1 MKATITILLITNFI
15 TTTTLAANQEVQS
28 FSKAKKLLEK
38 QVYNNHRKTLYCGAT
53 FDAKKKVTPPKG
65 FTTTKYVKRAKKIEW
80 EHVVPAENFGR
91 TFIEWRDG
99 HKQCVSSKGKV
110 FKGRRCAE
118 KVNTEYR
125 YMQADMFN
133 LFPAIGAVNALRS
146 NYNFTMLPAVK
157 SDFGSCAMKIDNR
170 KAEPPEIA
178 RGQIARTYLYMV
190 GAYKRYSMSKSQRQ
204 LMSAWDKMYPV
215 DAWECS
221 RAKKITS
228 LQQSENEIVKSRCQS
243 AGVW

>member
-1 MKATITILLITNFI
+1 MKTIINLLIATLI
-15 TTTTLAANQEVQS
+15 TTPALAANQEVQS
-28 FSKAKKLLEK
+28 FSKAKKILEK
-38 QVYNNHRKTLYCGAT
+38 QVYNNHRTTLYCGAT

-65 FTTTKYVKRAKKIEW
+65 FTTTKYVKRAKKVEW

-91 TFIEWRDG
+91 TFSEWRDG
-99 HKQCVSSKGKV
+99 HTQCTNSKGKA

-133 LFPAIGAVNALRS
+133 LYPAIGAVNALRS
-146 NYNFTMLPAVK
+146 NYNFTMLPSAK

-170 KAEPPEIA
+170 KAEPPVSA
-178 RGQIARTYLYMV
+178 RGRIARTYLYME

-204 LMSAWDKMYPV
+204 LMTAWDKMYPV
-215 DAWECS
+215 NAWECA
-221 RAKKITS
+221 RANKIAS
-228 LQQSENEIVKSRCQS
+228 LQQSENDVVKSRCKS
-243 AGVW
+243 AGVL

>member
-1 MKATITILLITNFI
+1 MKTTIISLLVPILIITS
-15 TTTTLAANQEVQS
+15 TLAANQEIQS
-28 FSKAKKLLEK
+28 FSKAKKSLEK
-38 QVYNNHRKTLYCGAT
+38 QVYNNHRTTLYCGAT
-53 FDAKKKVTPPKG
+53 FDANKKVIPPKG
-65 FTTTKYVKRAKKIEW
+65 FTTTKYVKRAKKVEW

-91 TFIEWRDG
+91 TFSEWRDG
-99 HKQCVSSKGKV
+99 DKQCTNSKGKA

-133 LFPAIGAVNALRS
+133 LYPAIGAVNALRS
-146 NYNFTMLPAVK
+146 NYNFTMLPSAT

-170 KAEPPEIA
+170 KTEPPVSA
-178 RGQIARTYLYMV
+178 RGRIARTYLYMD

-204 LMSAWDKMYPV
+204 LMNAWDKMYPV

-221 RAKKITS
+221 RAKRITNI
-228 LQQSENEIVKSRCQS
+228 QQSKNEVVESRCKS
-243 AGVW
+243 AGVL

>member
-1 MKATITILLITNFI
+1 MKTITILFLTLLVN
-15 TTTTLAANQEVQS
+15 TSTLAANQEVQS

-38 QVYNNHRKTLYCGAT
+38 QVYNNHRKTLYCGAS
-53 FDAKKKVTPPKG
+53 FDAKKKVKPPKG

-91 TFIEWRDG
+91 TFNEWRDG
-99 HKQCVSSKGKV
+99 HKKCVSSKGKT
-110 FKGRRCAE
+110 FKGRKCAD

-133 LFPAIGAVNALRS
+133 LYPAIGAVNALRS
-146 NYNFTMLPAVK
+146 NYNFTMLPTVK
-157 SDFGSCAMKIDNR
+157 SDFGSCSMKIDNR
-170 KAEPPEIA
+170 KAEPPETA
-178 RGQIARTYLYMV
+178 RGQIARTYLYME
-190 GAYKRYSMSKSQRQ
+190 GAYKRYNMSKSQRQ

-215 DAWECS
+215 NAWECA

-228 LQQSENEIVKSRCQS
+228 IQQSENNTVKIRCKS
-243 AGVW
+243 AGIW